1 MDARQEL
8 QLRRFALEIRLA
20 TMREFKVRG
29 FGHVGGAMSIADAF
43 AVLYGAVMKID
54 PRQPRWPD
62 RDKLVCSKGHAGPS
76 LYATL
81 ALKGYFPIDWLATL
95 NQPGTRLPSHCD
107 RNLTP
112 GIDMT
117 TGSLGQGMS
126 IALGLTLGD
135 RIKGRDSRTFLVIG
149 DGELNE
155 GQIWEGAMFAAQY
168 KLDHLIAF
176 CDDNKKQLDGYTRD
190 IIDNRDIAAKFTTF
204 GWHAQRASG
213 SDVAAIHAAIMAALA
228 VPGQPHII
236 VLDTIKGA
244 GVPAVEQ
251 MASNHHIVVSPELA
265 DEAIACLEQLL
276 ADVDSSLK
284 QLADVDGSQERLADV
299 DVSQEQLAGKGGA
312 VC

>member
-126 IALGLTLGD
+126 TALGLTLGD

-190 IIDNRDIAAKFTTF
+190 IIDNRDIAAKFTAF

-236 VLDTIKGA
+236 VLDTVKGA
-244 GVPAVEQ
+244 GVPVVEQ

-265 DEAIACLEQLL
+265 DEAIAWFE
-276 ADVDSSLK
+276 K
-284 QLADVDGSQERLADV
+284 QLTAIDHDRDSLSGQ
-299 DVSQEQLAGKGGA
+299 GGA
-312 VC
+312 AC